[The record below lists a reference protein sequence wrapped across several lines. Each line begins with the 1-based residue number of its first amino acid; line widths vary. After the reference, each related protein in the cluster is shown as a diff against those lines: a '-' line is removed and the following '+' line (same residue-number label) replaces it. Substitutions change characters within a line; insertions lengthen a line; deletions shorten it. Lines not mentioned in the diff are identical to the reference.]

1 MLNPGPTS
9 PISGRPRRVTYFI
22 LAASAVMVLQAF
34 CLDLRVPDVKPD
46 FFVREAVEIKLTPKW
61 RYGYVQLWHGAVLVK
76 ARNLDHPTTCGRLAP
91 TVLPMPG
98 IAAIMR
104 RDLDALPGKAALE
117 ACLYLALLAYV
128 FFGWGW
134 LKRGLLAQGR
144 KRGRLL
150 MAHVLGWLGLWL
162 IAGAPLLLW
171 GYGTPLFTNCM
182 GPGALSSSGM
192 YLGRV
197 PPYSSTVSYHFLLAA
212 LAPLCLI
219 PLIPISFALAWLA
232 KITEGQVLWLR
243 SLLSFLST
251 SSTVSYHYLLATLA
265 PVCLI
270 LLAPI
275 CFALVWLPKITEG
288 QVLWLGGLLFFL
300 SLGLMRAL
308 LRG

>member
-1 MLNPGPTS
+1 M
-9 PISGRPRRVTYFI
+9 PRRRFIYFI
-22 LAASAVMVLQAF
+22 VTAGAVLALQAF
-34 CLDLRVPDVKPD
+34 FLELRVPAIPPVS
-46 FFVREAVEIKLTPKW
+46 FAEEAVELKVTPKW

-76 ARNLDHPTTCGRLAP
+76 ARNLDQPATYGRLAP
-91 TVLPMPG
+91 TAGPEPG

-144 KRGRLL
+144 TRGRLL
-150 MAHVLGWLGLWL
+150 MAHVSGWLGFWL

-182 GPGALSSSGM
+182 GPGALSSSGI

-197 PPYSSTVSYHFLLAA
+197 PAYSSTVSYHFLLAA
-212 LAPLCLI
+212 LAPACLI
-219 PLIPISFALAWLA
+219 PLIPISLALAWLP
-232 KITEGQVLWLR
+232 KFTEGQVLWLR
-243 SLLSFLST
+243 SLPSFLST
-251 SSTVSYHYLLATLA
+251 SSTVPYHYLLATLA
-265 PVCLI
+265 PVGLI

-275 CFALVWLPKITEG
+275 CLASAWLPKITEG

>member
-9 PISGRPRRVTYFI
+9 PISGRRRRVTYFI
-22 LAASAVMVLQAF
+22 LAAGAVMALQAL
-34 CLDLRVPDVKPD
+34 CLEFHIPAVKPD
-46 FFVREAVEIKLTPKW
+46 FFAGDAVEIKLTPTW

-76 ARNLDHPTTCGRLAP
+76 ARNLDQPATCGRLAP
-91 TVLPMPG
+91 TVGPEPG

-134 LKRGLLAQGR
+134 LKRRLLAQGR
-144 KRGRLL
+144 TRGRLV

-197 PPYSSTVSYHFLLAA
+197 PPYSSTVSYHFLLAI
-212 LAPLCLI
+212 LAPLCLL
-219 PLIPISFALAWLA
+219 PLIPISFALAWLP
-232 KITEGQVLWLR
+232 KITAGQVLWLR
-243 SLLSFLST
+243 SLPSFLSA
-251 SSTVSYHYLLATLA
+251 SSTVPYHYLLTALA
-265 PVCLI
+265 PVGLI

-275 CFALVWLPKITEG
+275 CFALAWLPKITEG

-300 SLGLMRAL
+300 SFGLMRAL
-308 LRG
+308 TRG

>member
-1 MLNPGPTS
+1 M
-9 PISGRPRRVTYFI
+9 PRRRFIYFI
-22 LAASAVMVLQAF
+22 VTVGAVLVLQAF
-34 CLDLRVPDVKPD
+34 FLELRVPAIPPVS
-46 FFVREAVEIKLTPKW
+46 FAEEAVELKVTPEW
-61 RYGYVQLWHGAVLVK
+61 RYGYLQFWHGAVLVK
-76 ARNLDHPTTCGRLAP
+76 ARNLDQPTTYGRLAP
-91 TVLPMPG
+91 TVGLEPG

-128 FFGWGW
+128 FLGWGW
-134 LKRGLLAQGR
+134 LKRALLAQGR
-144 KRGRLL
+144 SRGRLL
-150 MAHVLGWLGLWL
+150 IAHVLGWLGLWL

-171 GYGTPLFTNCM
+171 GYGTPLFANCM

-197 PPYSSTVSYHFLLAA
+197 PPYISTVSYHFLVAA
-212 LAPLCLI
+212 LTPACLI
-219 PLIPISFALAWLA
+219 PLIPISLALAWLP